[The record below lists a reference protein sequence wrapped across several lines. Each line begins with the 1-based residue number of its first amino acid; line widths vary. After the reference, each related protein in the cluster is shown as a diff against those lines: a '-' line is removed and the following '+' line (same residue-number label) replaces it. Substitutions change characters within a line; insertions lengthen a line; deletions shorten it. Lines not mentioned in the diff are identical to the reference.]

1 MAEGIL
7 IVHSD
12 VAEGGDE
19 AEFNRWYNEVH
30 APEIIERGAA
40 VSFQRYKISDIPLS
54 PGIPTPGGYVCVYR
68 IEAQTPAD
76 VEAIEKQLRETKH
89 LSRGVSPEMD
99 LSAVRA
105 GFYLP
110 VEGGASA

>member
-1 MAEGIL
+1 MAEGLL

-12 VAEGGDE
+12 VTDGGDE
-19 AEFNRWYNEVH
+19 DAFNRWYNEVH

-40 VSFQRYKISDIPLS
+40 VSFIRYKATDIPLS
-54 PGIPTPGGYVCVYR
+54 PGIPKPGGYVCFYR
-68 IEAQTPAD
+68 IKAKTEAD
-76 VEAIEKQLRETKH
+76 VEAIEQRLRETKH

-99 LSAVRA
+99 RSTVKA

-110 VEGGASA
+110 VEGDVST